1 MSDLNWRKSSSST
14 DGANCVE
21 LATAPD
27 GIRMRESDEPEA
39 VIHTSPAA
47 LRAFI
52 RSAKAGCLDR
62 RESPQVAE

>member
-1 MSDLNWRKSSSST
+1 MTGLKWRKSSFSA
-14 DGANCVE
+14 DVHQNCVE
-21 LATAPD
+21 VATAAD

-52 RSAKAGCLDR
+52 RAAKAGCLDR
-62 RESPQVAE
+62 R